1 MLFNSFLTRNIFRK
15 LVVDDTNYAVFS
27 VMFVFLYLI
36 FHLRS
41 LYLAFIGI
49 AIVLFSFPVTS
60 FLYNGVLGCL
70 YFGSLHNLVI
80 FIVLGIAADDI
91 FVFIDGW
98 RLSKNIKE
106 FGGDLHKRMAY
117 SFRRGAR
124 AMAITSSTTSV
135 AFMANV
141 FSPLMPIRGFGI
153 YSGIIVPVN
162 YMLVIMILPPA
173 VIWYERYIDGCI
185 TTICCK
191 IFFCCNK
198 KKTKNETEAEDVDKD
213 EYANRYEEK
222 EEIKLEE
229 KYTCV

>member
-1 MLFNSFLTRNIFRK
+1 MLFNSFLTRNIFRT
-15 LVVDDTNYAVFS
+15 LVVTDTNYAVFS
-27 VMFVFLYLI
+27 VMFVFCYLI

-49 AIVLFSFPVTS
+49 SIVLFSFPVTS
-60 FLYNGVLGCL
+60 FFYNGVLGCL

-106 FGGDLHKRMAY
+106 FEGNIHKRMAY
-117 SFRRGAR
+117 SFRRAAR
-124 AMAITSSTTSV
+124 ALAVTSSTTSV

-141 FSPLMPIRGFGI
+141 FSPIMPIRGFGI

-162 YMLVIMILPPA
+162 YLLVIMILPPA

-185 TTICCK
+185 TNICCK

-198 KKTKNETEAEDVDKD
+198 EKKKPKVETGAEDD
-213 EYANRYEEK
+213 YANRYEEK
-222 EEIKLEE
+222 EEIEIEE